1 MPALDYVSII
11 RSVYGDR
18 GVMLTGALASASVAV
33 ISALKAQA
41 PILFVVAAALLLVGL
56 IRYANMKAFQAAGIG
71 DDDAGAAEH
80 WENRALLGGTVVA
93 FTHGIWCLVAI
104 LVVRDPFA
112 ELASC
117 TLTIASTV
125 GMVARNFGLDRLLTL
140 QTVALSVP
148 LWIAMLLR
156 GDPYHQIL
164 AVMLIMLLI
173 SFRKLA
179 GDIRGLLLAA
189 VHGKADVARLASE
202 LDLAISTLGHGLC
215 MLDEA
220 GTVTL
225 INAQAQS
232 AFANCGIHAPKGK
245 SVYSILDHLTAL
257 GQAPEEAAKEL
268 GHLVS
273 SRQAGKV
280 RLCPTPGR
288 HIEVTVSTRPSRTVL
303 LFEDITER
311 VAVEERATFM
321 ARRDAL
327 TGLSNRSHFGELA
340 LSELRRRAG
349 EDLPSALMVVD
360 VDEFKHVND
369 SFGHVAGDELLRQV
383 AQRLLDALPE
393 DAIVGRL
400 GGDEFIALLPGAPED
415 ADPHPAGEAV
425 IAAFQTPFG
434 LNELLLPAN
443 ASVGLVTTQDSS
455 EDLEVLM
462 TKADLALYA
471 AKGAGKGRSQIF
483 HTQMD
488 VDYHSRQKLKADL
501 RQALADDK
509 LSVVFQPLIDMAT
522 RRIVSCE
529 ALARWTHPE
538 LGPVP
543 PATFIPLA
551 EEMGLISK
559 ITSCMLRR
567 ATEEC
572 RRWPGSIGVA
582 VNVSARDFRGLDLEA
597 EVDEA
602 LAKSGLS
609 PQRLEIEV
617 TETAVIEERELA
629 NSLLTRLAARGI
641 TISLDDFGTGY
652 SSLSY
657 LSALPF
663 NKLKVDRSFVEHITA
678 DANALRLL
686 ANVAR
691 LGRDLDLTV
700 VAEGVETEAQL
711 TLLQEQTSVQ
721 QLQGYLFSRPLG
733 ARDIAELITRFN
745 SGRGGETAQQ
755 LPEVVN
761 GG

>member
-41 PILFVVAAALLLVGL
+41 PILLVVAAALLLVGL

-140 QTVALSVP
+140 QTIALSVP
-148 LWIAMLLR
+148 LWIAMLMR

-232 AFANCGIHAPKGK
+232 AFANCGIHAPRGR
-245 SVYSILDHLTAL
+245 SVYSILDHLTAT

-268 GHLVS
+268 AHLIS
-273 SRQAGKV
+273 ARQAGKV
-280 RLCPTPGR
+280 RLCPMPGR
-288 HIEVTVSTRPSRTVL
+288 HLEVTISTRSSRTVL

-311 VAVEERATFM
+311 VAVEERASVM

-340 LSELRRRAG
+340 LSELRRRASSH
-349 EDLPSALMVVD
+349 LPSALMVVD

-383 AQRLLDALPE
+383 AQRLLAALPE

-400 GGDEFIALLPGAPED
+400 GGDEFIALLPGAPGD

-425 IAAFQTPFG
+425 IAAFQAPFG

-443 ASVGLVTTQDSS
+443 ASVGLVTSQDSS
-455 EDLEVLM
+455 EDLEMLM

-501 RQALADDK
+501 RQALADDG
-509 LSVVFQPLIDMAT
+509 LSLVFQPLIDMAT

-538 LGPVP
+538 LGPVA

-597 EVDEA
+597 EVDAA
-602 LAKSGLS
+602 LAKSGLA

-657 LSALPF
+657 LKRYPVDRI
-663 NKLKVDRSFVEHITA
+663 KIDRSFVSQLAAGHVSVDITR
-678 DANALRLL
+678 ALVTL
-686 ANVAR
+686 AHAMNIEV
-691 LGRDLDLTV
+691 T
-700 VAEGVETEAQL
+700 AEGVETE
-711 TLLQEQTSVQ
+711 EQARILGELGCNT
-721 QLQGYLFSRPLG
+721 LQGFLFSG
-733 ARDIAELITRFN
+733 AVDPNRIIDIFN
-745 SGRGGETAQQ
+745 APQN
-755 LPEVVN
+755 LPERRRAVAN
-761 GG
+761 LG

>member
-18 GVMLTGALASASVAV
+18 WVMLTGALASASMAI
-33 ISALKAQA
+33 ISAIKAQA
-41 PILFVVAAALLLVGL
+41 PILIPVAVALLLVGL
-56 IRYANMKAFQAAGIG
+56 IRYANMKAFQAAEIG

-80 WENRALLGGTVVA
+80 WENRALLGGAVVA

-156 GDPYHQIL
+156 GDPYHLIL
-164 AVMLIMLLI
+164 AVMLIALLI

-179 GDIRGLLLAA
+179 SDIRTLLLAA

-225 INAQAQS
+225 VNVQAQNS
-232 AFANCGIHAPKGK
+232 LVAAGVTAPQGR
-245 SVYSILDHLTAL
+245 SFYAILDHLVAS
-257 GQAPEEAAKEL
+257 GQAPEAAARAL
-268 GHLVS
+268 HDFIS
-273 SRQAGKV
+273 SRQPGKV
-280 RLCPTPGR
+280 RLRSRLGR
-288 HIEVTVSTRPSRTVL
+288 HVEVTVSARPSRTVL
-303 LFEDITER
+303 LLEDITER
-311 VAVEERATFM
+311 VEVEERAHFM
-321 ARRDAL
+321 ARHDAL
-327 TGLSNRSHFGELA
+327 TGLCNRSHFAELA
-340 LSELRRRAG
+340 LAELNLRAAG
-349 EDLPSALMVVD
+349 GVSSALMVVD
-360 VDEFKHVND
+360 IDEFKHVND
-369 SFGHVAGDELLRQV
+369 SFGHVAGDALLRQV
-383 AQRLLDALPE
+383 AQRLLAALPA

-400 GGDEFIALLPGAPED
+400 GGDEFIALLPSMPGD
-415 ADPHPAGEAV
+415 AETQAAGEAV
-425 IAAFQTPFG
+425 IAALEAPFALG
-434 LNELLLPAN
+434 EVTLPAH
-443 ASVGLVTTQDSS
+443 ASVGLVTTPDSS
-455 EDLEVLM
+455 EALDVLM

-471 AKGAGKGRSQIF
+471 AKGAGKGRSQVF
-483 HTQMD
+483 HSQMD

-501 RQALADDK
+501 RQALDDED
-509 LSVVFQPLIDMAT
+509 LTVVFQPLIDMAS

-529 ALARWTHPE
+529 ALARWVHPE
-538 LGPVP
+538 LGSVP
-543 PATFIPLA
+543 PTTFIPLA

-572 RRWPGSIGVA
+572 RRWPNAISVA

-597 EVDEA
+597 EIDAV
-602 LAKSGLS
+602 LAASGLA
-609 PQRLEIEV
+609 PRRLEIEV

-629 NSLLTRLAARGI
+629 NRLLTRLRAREI
-641 TISLDDFGTGY
+641 TIALDDFGTGY

-663 NKLKVDRSFVEHITA
+663 NKLKIDRSFVENITA
-678 DANALRLL
+678 DARALRLL

-711 TLLQEQTSVQ
+711 MLLRDQTSVQ

-733 ARDIAELITRFN
+733 ARDIGELITRFN
-745 SGRGGETAQQ
+745 AAAPPVEARH
-755 LPEVVN
+755 LPSVVN
-761 GG
+761 SR